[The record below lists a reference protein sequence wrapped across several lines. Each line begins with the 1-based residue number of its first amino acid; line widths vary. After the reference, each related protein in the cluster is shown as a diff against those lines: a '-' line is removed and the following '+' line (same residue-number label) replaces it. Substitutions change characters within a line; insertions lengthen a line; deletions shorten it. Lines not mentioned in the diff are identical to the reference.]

1 MNGTSRAPT
10 PNSRPARRLAL
21 ALALGA
27 AACSPSPSPPGPA
40 APLPT
45 AALPCGTEVQGAR
58 NLAVLHRYW
67 QQTSPPSTSAAGALD
82 RDVNN
87 VALLLDRGDLVV
99 RRNPFDL
106 DAASLR
112 FAPNRGGGY
121 DVVRLSLPLD
131 SGGTPLSIV
140 TGGSAAVGLPFPFP
154 FFGTTFTQVFVNA
167 DGSLTFGAPDTG
179 EGEQGLARFL
189 AGPPRAAAFLAD
201 LDPSRGGTIAAQV
214 LADRAVILW
223 TGVPGGGQINHNTFE
238 ITLHAGGVLEMVYGE
253 MQSREAV
260 VGVSPGSTR
269 DVTPADLSVGH
280 PAGSTGALAERFSE
294 TEKLDLVSV
303 SRRFFARHPD
313 VFEQIVM
320 YTTRPLNPV
329 AGTLAF
335 ELNVRNDIQGI
346 GLETGLDETGQ
357 WGSAGGLASV
367 VFMDSID
374 QYLEVDGFEI
384 LGHEVGHRWLARV
397 QFRDGRGS
405 LSNALLGRGLVH
417 WSFFMNSD
425 ASVLEGNRI
434 ADRGGGHFETVDIT
448 RGYSALDQYV
458 MGMRLPEEVPPVFY
472 VDEPD
477 NFRPNRSF
485 KFSSAPEAGISFTGT
500 RRDVR
505 IEDMIAA
512 LGPRVPDALH
522 APRLLRHAFILV
534 ADDVAPA
541 TADRL
546 QALARI
552 RSRFG
557 PYYLEATGGRGAV
570 DSTLP

>member
-1 MNGTSRAPT
+1 
-10 PNSRPARRLAL
+10 
-21 ALALGA
+21 
-27 AACSPSPSPPGPA
+27 
-40 APLPT
+40 
-45 AALPCGTEVQGAR
+45 
-58 NLAVLHRYW
+58 
-67 QQTSPPSTSAAGALD
+67 
-82 RDVNN
+82 
-87 VALLLDRGDLVV
+87 
-99 RRNPFDL
+99 
-106 DAASLR
+106 
-112 FAPNRGGGY
+112 
-121 DVVRLSLPLD
+121 
-131 SGGTPLSIV
+131 
-140 TGGSAAVGLPFPFP
+140 
-154 FFGTTFTQVFVNA
+154 
-167 DGSLTFGAPDTG
+167 
-179 EGEQGLARFL
+179 
-189 AGPPRAAAFLAD
+189 
-201 LDPSRGGTIAAQV
+201 
-214 LADRAVILW
+214 
-223 TGVPGGGQINHNTFE
+223 
-238 ITLHAGGVLEMVYGE
+238 MVYGE

-269 DVTPADLSVGH
+269 EVTPADLSAAH

-294 TEKLDLVSV
+294 TEKVDLVSV

-313 VFEQIVM
+313 TFEQIVI

-335 ELNVRNDIQGI
+335 ELNVKNDVQGI
-346 GLETGLDETGQ
+346 GLQTGLDETVQ
-357 WGSAGGLASV
+357 WGSTGGLASV

-397 QFRDGRGS
+397 RFRDGRGA

-434 ADRGGGHFETVDIT
+434 ADRGGGRFETVDIT

-505 IEDMIAA
+505 IEEVIAA

-557 PYYLEATGGRGAV
+557 PYYLGATEGRGAV